1 MDDQAALSRILLED
15 QGGHMLVALCLAAL
29 HRVPDIIDGIAHMM
43 RMIIHLMT
51 ERDAALRQSVRV
63 PVDCLTG
70 IVCPDA
76 VEALIAI
83 AVALPIHFGDDAKL
97 VGVVAVGKLLA
108 AANGCYRVTDAASAI
123 VFSKLLDK
131 DGFCSLLH
139 G

>member
-1 MDDQAALSRILLED
+1 
-15 QGGHMLVALCLAAL
+15 MLVALCLAAL
-29 HRVPDIIDGIAHMM
+29 HGVPDIIDGIAHMM
-43 RMIIHLMT
+43 RMIVHLMT

-83 AVALPIHFGDDAKL
+83 TVALTVHFCDHTELIGIIT
-97 VGVVAVGKLLA
+97 VGKLLA
-108 AANGCYRVTDAASAI
+108 ASNGGYRVTDAASAI